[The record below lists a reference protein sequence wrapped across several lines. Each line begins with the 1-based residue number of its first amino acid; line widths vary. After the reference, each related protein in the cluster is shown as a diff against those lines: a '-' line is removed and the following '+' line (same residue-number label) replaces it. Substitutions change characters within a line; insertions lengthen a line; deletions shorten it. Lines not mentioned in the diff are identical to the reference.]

1 MTAPISRV
9 GPRRRTG
16 IVLRVLGVVAL
27 GVSAFVH
34 IDIASSRPLVADGQI
49 TLMGLFMA
57 QGVVAAIVALW
68 VLVRGDTLAWLAVGA
83 FGLASLAALVL
94 SVYVEIPSI
103 GPFPTIY
110 EPVWYTDKYVAAAAA
125 GAAAIIALVAL
136 VRMPRI
142 LNASDDGRDPREA
155 GPSR

>member
-57 QGVVAAIVALW
+57 QGVVAAIAALW

-83 FGLASLAALVL
+83 VGLASLAALVL
-94 SVYVEIPSI
+94 SVYVKIPSI
-103 GPFPTIY
+103 GPFPVIY
-110 EPVWYTDKYVAAAAA
+110 EPIWYTDKYVAAVAA
-125 GAAAIIALVAL
+125 GAAALIALVTLASLRRTTHAL
-136 VRMPRI
+136 R
-142 LNASDDGRDPREA
+142 
-155 GPSR
+155 